1 MFRKL
6 TKQSGNFICLGLP
19 LLFGVLMF
27 FLWVPV
33 KSAAVSTPMQLIS
46 SKRTPEIQIPKNLS
60 GAEIDSFLASLSDE
74 QVRKF
79 LAQKLK
85 QEAEADAASLAKGQT
100 AKKAGHHAD
109 IFYEL
114 EQRTSAAGD
123 RIISTFSS
131 MATSGGKWSEAFGR
145 LAGGKGGR
153 HLLLMLVIAALMIGL
168 GFFVERFLGRYIE
181 NFRKQLLAAVPP
193 GKLQKLGRF
202 ISRLLLDALS
212 VFVFMF
218 TTFVLFV
225 LVYDRGQTG
234 YGFVSKILII
244 SYYFRVVIVTA
255 KVVLSPASP
264 SLRLLPLIDDDAV
277 FLYRWFTRFA
287 IVAAVF
293 AAPGLIFR
301 DAGGSLVIFTQIYS
315 AAGLSLTVVLLA
327 MIWKSRKRVAA
338 AISGGDGAQTDPVS
352 PMRVKFAKTW
362 HYFAS
367 LYAIGIGGF
376 WMINVLISGRGEII
390 KLIASLFL
398 IPIFIGLDQWG
409 QRLLK
414 MASGELP
421 ETIDLSGDDKPTTSD
436 ALQADSGIDIKHYVP
451 VIKKTFRIVLVAFL
465 FFLALR
471 LWGIDLSI
479 GRIFTSHA
487 LTIIVTLILGFFVW
501 EFTKARI
508 DRKLRE
514 EMPDQDED
522 AEEGGAGGSRSVTL
536 LLLLRKFLLAV
547 MFMIVGLAILSSIG
561 VNIAPLIAGAG
572 VIGLAIGFGAQTLV
586 KDIISGLFFL
596 VDDAFRVGDFVETA
610 GTKGMVEHISLRSMR
625 LRHPRGMVYT
635 IPFGGLGSVTNFSR
649 DYIITKLDVRV
660 RYEADIDK
668 IRKIIKRINL
678 ELQNHEEIGSKL
690 LGKIKSQGVRE
701 MDDSAMIVRVKFK
714 TIPGEQ
720 FVIRREV
727 YRRIQELFREYN
739 IEFAHRNV
747 TVYLP
752 PDETGTNDTPK
763 QETGDK
769 SGHTADKKVLEA
781 GAAAAIAAS
790 QVDVPEKKPKEG
802 T

>member
-6 TKQSGNFICLGLP
+6 IKPSGIFIYLGLP
-19 LLFGVLMF
+19 LLFVVLVF
-27 FLWVPV
+27 FVLVPG
-33 KSAAVSTPMQLIS
+33 KSAAVSNPMELIS
-46 SKRTPEIQIPKNLS
+46 SKVTREIQIPKNLS
-60 GAEIDSFLASLSDE
+60 AAKIDPFLASLSDE

-85 QEAEADAASLAKGQT
+85 QEADADAASAAKERA

-131 MATSGGKWSEAFGR
+131 MTTSSDKWTEAFGR
-145 LAGGKGGR
+145 LAGGKGSS
-153 HLLLMLVIAALMIGL
+153 HLLLMLFIAAIMIGL
-168 GFFVERFLGRYIE
+168 GLVVERFGVRFIE
-181 NFRKQLLAAVPP
+181 DLRQQLLAVVSS

-212 VFVFMF
+212 VFVYML

-225 LVYDRGQTG
+225 LVYDRGQAG

-244 SYYFRVVIVTA
+244 SYYFRVVILAA
-255 KVVLSPASP
+255 KVVLSPASS
-264 SLRLLPLIDDDAV
+264 SLRLLPLQDDDAV

-287 IVAAVF
+287 IVAAIF

-315 AAGLSLTVVLLA
+315 TAGLSLTLVLLA
-327 MIWKSRKRVAA
+327 MIWNSRKRVAA
-338 AISGGDGAQTDPVS
+338 AISGDDGTDTGPVS
-352 PMRVKFAKTW
+352 PLRVKFAKTW

-376 WMINVLISGRGEII
+376 WMINILISGRGEII

-421 ETIDLSGDDKPTTSD
+421 ETIELSDDDKPETFD
-436 ALQADSGIDIKHYVP
+436 AHQADSGIDIKHYVP
-451 VIKKTFRIVLVAFL
+451 FIKRTFRIVLVAFL
-465 FFLALR
+465 FFLVLR

-479 GRIFTSHA
+479 GRIFTTHA
-487 LTIIVTLILGFFVW
+487 LTVIVTLILGFFVW

-514 EMPDQDED
+514 EMPEQDED

-536 LLLLRKFLLAV
+536 LLLLRKFLLVV
-547 MFMIVGLAILSSIG
+547 MFMIVGLTILSSIG

-572 VIGLAIGFGAQTLV
+572 VVGLAIGFGAQTLV

-596 VDDAFRVGDFVETA
+596 IDDAFRVGDFVETA
-610 GTKGMVEHISLRSMR
+610 GTKGMVEHISLRSLR

-649 DYIITKLDVRV
+649 DYIITKLDIRI
-660 RYEADIDK
+660 RYDADIDK
-668 IRKIIKRINL
+668 IRKIIKRINREL
-678 ELQNHEEIGSKL
+678 EEDDAIGPVL
-690 LGKIKSQGVRE
+690 LSKIKSQGVRE

-720 FVIRREV
+720 FIVRREV
-727 YRRIQELFREYN
+727 YQRIQELFREYD

-752 PDETGTNDTPK
+752 PEETGTNDVKK
-763 QETGDK
+763 QEAGDQ
-769 SGHTADKKVLEA
+769 SGHTPDKKIFEA

-790 QVDVPEKKPKEG
+790 QTDEPEKKPK
-802 T
+802 

>member
-1 MFRKL
+1 
-6 TKQSGNFICLGLP
+6 
-19 LLFGVLMF
+19 MF
-27 FLWVPV
+27 FVWVPG
-33 KSAAVSTPMQLIS
+33 KSAALSNPMQLIS
-46 SKRTPEIQIPKNLS
+46 SKGTQEIQIPKNLS
-60 GAEIDSFLASLSDE
+60 AAEIDSFLASLSDE
-74 QVRKF
+74 QIRKF

-85 QEAEADAASLAKGQT
+85 QEADAKEASTAKEQA

-114 EQRTSAAGD
+114 EQRTSAVGD
-123 RIISTFSS
+123 RIISTFSN
-131 MATSGGKWSEAFGR
+131 MATSSGKWVEAFGR
-145 LAGGKGGR
+145 LAGGKSSS
-153 HLLLMLVIAALMIGL
+153 HLLLMLFVAALMIGFGL
-168 GFFVERFLGRYIE
+168 FVERYLGRFTEDIR
-181 NFRKQLLAAVPP
+181 NQLLAVVPL

-212 VFVFMF
+212 VFVYML

-225 LVYDRGQTG
+225 LVYDRGQAG

-244 SYYFRVVIVTA
+244 SYYFRVVILSA
-255 KVVLSPASP
+255 RVVLSPASS
-264 SLRLLPLIDDDAV
+264 SLRLLPLQDNDAV

-287 IVAAVF
+287 MVAAVF

-315 AAGLSLTVVLLA
+315 AAGLSLTLVLLA
-327 MIWKSRKRVAA
+327 MIWQSRQRVAA
-338 AISGGDGAQTDPVS
+338 AIAGGDGADAGPVS
-352 PMRVKFAKTW
+352 SLRVKFAKTW
-362 HYFAS
+362 HYFAG

-421 ETIDLSGDDKPTTSD
+421 ETIELSSDDKPETSE

-451 VIKKTFRIVLVAFL
+451 FIKRAFRIVLVAFL
-465 FFLALR
+465 FFMALR

-487 LTIIVTLILGFFVW
+487 LTIIVTLILGFFIW

-514 EMPDQDED
+514 EMPEQDED
-522 AEEGGAGGSRSVTL
+522 TEEGGAGGSRSVTL
-536 LLLLRKFLLAV
+536 LLLLRKFLLVV
-547 MFMIVGLAILSSIG
+547 MFIIVALTILSSIG

-596 VDDAFRVGDFVETA
+596 IDDAFRVGDFVETA
-610 GTKGMVEHISLRSMR
+610 GTKGMVEHISLRSLR

-649 DYIITKLDVRV
+649 DYIITKLDIRI
-660 RYEADIDK
+660 RYDADIDQ
-668 IRKIIKRINL
+668 IRKIIKRINREL
-678 ELQNHEEIGSKL
+678 EEDDAIGPVL
-690 LGKIKSQGVRE
+690 LSKIKSQGVRE

-720 FVIRREV
+720 FIVRREV
-727 YRRIQELFREYN
+727 YRRIQEFFREYN

-752 PDETGTNDTPK
+752 PEETGTKDA
-763 QETGDK
+763 QRVEAGDQ
-769 SGHTADKKVLEA
+769 SGQIPDKKMLEA

-790 QVDVPEKKPKEG
+790 QTDEQVKKPKE
-802 T
+802 